1 MTTQGQV
8 PQTDQ
13 AGPGA
18 SAQRESARL
27 KSLSW
32 QERRQPLQRAVIIT
46 LGIAVLGSVILA
58 VIGLPIL
65 IPLAIILALYLAW
78 RQDIIGLLRPNPL
91 AKNWHR
97 QATAEQSVARRLD
110 RLSRSG
116 WLVLHDLPLPN
127 EPAARNIDHL
137 AVGSKGAFVVLTEPT
152 VTDTHDEWLL
162 SASLDVLEAGNILP
176 ACSVIAVC
184 SGARGNGWM
193 TDNNVQVLPLTR
205 VVEWL
210 EQQPEHLGADRT
222 GELQDRTRRLFG
234 NGSDPPEP
242 EQAAPLAPLST
253 PPPAAPNEPVDM
265 TDPERLNRVLAELD
279 ALPGLEDVSAQV
291 RRMAVRMQAD
301 AHRHTLGLHGDPVG
315 VHAVFTGPPGTGKT
329 SVARVVGRALR
340 AMGRLP
346 SGHVVEVDRSDLVA
360 GYIGQTAERT
370 AVKIKEAHGGV
381 LFVDEAYSLTP
392 ENPTGQDF
400 GREAIDTLL
409 KRMEDNRENLC
420 VIVAGYEGEMERF
433 LSSNPGLRSRFDQHI
448 TFPQFTAPSLL
459 AIAKTLASQQD
470 YEITPDALERLSA
483 AFNRLAAAPPP
494 SWANARSVR
503 QILDT
508 AKDFHAQRLAELG
521 DQAEDSDW
529 SMLTDS
535 DIANAI
541 EHRFPHPD
549 DS

>member
-1 MTTQGQV
+1 MTMLGQA

-13 AGPGA
+13 TEPGA

-58 VIGLPIL
+58 AVGLPIL

-91 AKNWHR
+91 AQDWHR
-97 QATAEQSVARRLD
+97 QATAEQSAARRLD

-127 EPAARNIDHL
+127 EPAVRNIDHL
-137 AVGSKGAFVVLTEPT
+137 AVGNKGAFVVLTEPT

-184 SGARGNGWM
+184 NGARGNGWM

-210 EQQPEHLGADRT
+210 EQQPDQLDADRT

-234 NGSDPPEP
+234 NGSEPPEP
-242 EQAAPLAPLST
+242 EQSAPLAPLST

-301 AHRHTLGLHGDPVG
+301 AHRRTLGLHGDPVG

-329 SVARVVGRALR
+329 SVARIVGRALR

-381 LFVDEAYSLTP
+381 LFIDEAYSLVP
-392 ENPTGQDF
+392 DHPGGQDF

-409 KRMEDNRENLC
+409 KRMEDNREHLC

-529 SMLTDS
+529 STLTDS

-541 EHRFPHPD
+541 EHRFPHPE